1 MHYEFMA
8 KQKLEART
16 IPSLRTRDKR
26 YDVFDVL
33 LPSFGIRVSPSGRKA
48 WFVFTRTAGIQRR
61 ITLGVYPSMSLAEA
75 RDAARIS
82 LSSAPAEAAVLPVP
96 VLVLRDAIPEFVE
109 KHARPKNRSWRDTQR
124 DLLKFDAIADL
135 PLSQIRRPD
144 VVRVLDSI
152 IAAGAAT
159 RANRAL
165 AAIKKL
171 FAWYL
176 DRGAIETNPIA
187 GLKPPSK
194 EISRDR
200 VLNEQELR
208 KCWAAAEAEEWP
220 FGQFV
225 KVLLLTAQRRGEV
238 AEMKWSEIDFDAA
251 IWTIPAAR
259 AKNGS
264 THIVPLAPATI
275 EILASIPRVVGSE
288 FVFTTTGRSPISGFG
303 RLKARLDKAVGGEEW
318 RLHDLRRTVATNLAM
333 LGVQPHVIEAVLNH
347 RTGIISGVAAVYNR
361 HAYVRE
367 KQEALFQ
374 WAKHLTS
381 FGSKG
386 QMRKQPEMPSRA
398 FGQIFENMSI
408 SVSMR

>member
-1 MHYEFMA
+1 MA

-61 ITLGVYPSMSLAEA
+61 ITLGVYPPMSLAEA
-75 RDAARIS
+75 RDAARIA
-82 LSSAPAEAAVLPVP
+82 LSSAPTEAAVLPVP
-96 VLVLRDAIPEFVE
+96 ALVLRNAIPEFVE

-152 IAAGAAT
+152 IAGGAAT

-194 EISRDR
+194 ETCRDR
-200 VLNEQELR
+200 VLTEHEIR
-208 KCWAAAEAEEWP
+208 KCWAAADAEEWP
-220 FGQFV
+220 FGQFL
-225 KVLLLTAQRRGEV
+225 KMLLLTAQRRGEV
-238 AEMKWSEIDFDAA
+238 AEMRWTEIDFAA
-251 IWTIPAAR
+251 ATWTIPAAR
-259 AKNGS
+259 AKNGT
-264 THIVPLAPATI
+264 THLVPLSPLAL
-275 EILASIPRVVGSE
+275 EVLASIPKFADSE
-288 FVFTTTGRSPISGFG
+288 FVFTTTGRSPVSGFG
-303 RLKARLDKAVGGEEW
+303 RLKERLDRVVGGDEW
-318 RLHDLRRTVATNLAM
+318 RLHDLRRTVATNMAM
-333 LGVQPHVIEAVLNH
+333 LGIQPHVIEAVLNH
-347 RTGIISGVAAVYNR
+347 RTGIVSGVAAVYNR
-361 HAYVRE
+361 HAYAQE
-367 KQEALFQ
+367 KRHALIV
-374 WAKHLTS
+374 WADRIGILANANRNPGT
-381 FGSKG
+381 
-386 QMRKQPEMPSRA
+386 EVL
-398 FGQIFENMSI
+398 
-408 SVSMR
+408 SVAA